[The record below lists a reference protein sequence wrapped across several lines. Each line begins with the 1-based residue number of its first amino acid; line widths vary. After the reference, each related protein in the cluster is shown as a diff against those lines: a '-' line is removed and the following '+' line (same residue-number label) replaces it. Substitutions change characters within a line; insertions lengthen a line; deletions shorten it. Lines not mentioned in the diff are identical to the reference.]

1 MSCLGNL
8 EGKDHVLL
16 NFKFTKFSVVW
27 NTYYGIA
34 HFKLHIAS
42 LYTCDLLF
50 HSIHPKLQ

>member
-16 NFKFTKFSVVW
+16 NFKFTEFSIVW
-27 NTYYGIA
+27 NTYYGIV